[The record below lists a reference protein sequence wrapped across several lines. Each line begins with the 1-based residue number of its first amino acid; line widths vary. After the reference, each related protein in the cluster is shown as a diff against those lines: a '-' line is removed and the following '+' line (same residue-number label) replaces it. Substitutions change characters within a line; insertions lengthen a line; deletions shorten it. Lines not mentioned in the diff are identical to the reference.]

1 MCLLSLSLK
10 LTLSV
15 THFIVNIS
23 LSCFKPWFKIHIWY
37 SHHLPTLF
45 LLQMNKRPK
54 RGQDS
59 LLFYQLRFTKAPGN
73 NNNSF
78 YKSYWL
84 LLDSVKYPKSVLKD
98 FNFVNSWFKFSFGL
112 LVASNAMEE
121 LTCLPHNSCSPF
133 ILFQNL
139 NQLYRMLLCIS
150 SQLADRRY
158 KISRYKSGEGLLK
171 SLQH

>member
-45 LLQMNKRPK
+45 LLQMNNRPK

-59 LLFYQLRFTKAPGN
+59 WLFYYHLSFTQAWQQQE
-73 NNNSF
+73 F
-78 YKSYWL
+78 IL
-84 LLDSVKYPKSVLKD
+84 QI
-98 FNFVNSWFKFSFGL
+98 L
-112 LVASNAMEE
+112 LVAGIQWSIQSLTYTLWIHDSNFLIVCWLQATEE
-121 LTCLPHNSCSPF
+121 LVYPHNSCSPF